1 FSGRVERVLPLLPHQ
16 RVDVVVVDPP
26 RAGLDK
32 KVVQQIAWISPKCLV
47 YVSCNLGTFA
57 RDTVLLREKGY
68 ILKKLTLLD
77 LFPQTP
83 YFETVAL
90 FQK

>member
-1 FSGRVERVLPLLPHQ
+1 
-16 RVDVVVVDPP
+16 VDVVVVDPP

-32 KVVQQIAWISPKCLV
+32 KVIQKIAFIAPTRLL

-57 RDTVLLREKGY
+57 RDAMLLEERGY
-68 ILKKLTLLD
+68 VLKKIAFLD